1 MHSEDAANEV
11 EPGFAS
17 AAYDLY
23 HRSIRRDS
31 LLAGVGGLLSD
42 VALTLKHRSVWRRD
56 LLMFANYRDTGMS
69 GFLPTSVSPG
79 YAKVNKSRPVV
90 VETGQVYAEGSR
102 DESPGRGRRRG
113 IAPRNSVGP
122 SQRELVLRCQE
133 TLCEVYRSVS
143 HP

>member
-42 VALTLKHRSVWRRD
+42 VALTLKHRS
-56 LLMFANYRDTGMS
+56 L
-69 GFLPTSVSPG
+69 
-79 YAKVNKSRPVV
+79 
-90 VETGQVYAEGSR
+90 
-102 DESPGRGRRRG
+102 RRRALSL
-113 IAPRNSVGP
+113 APLSSR
-122 SQRELVLRCQE
+122 LVKFTPKGHAMNPQGAGGA
-133 TLCEVYRSVS
+133 EVLPRVIL
-143 HP
+143 